1 MKIPMIILFATA
13 LGLAFSSDVLAAKV
27 YKWTDENGV
36 THYGAVAPQGNE
48 SETVDVRTGEHK
60 PATDEVAKDD
70 TKPPAPAQTTNKPQ
84 KEPEKSTEETKAAKK
99 KEKAIRAQRK
109 KNCEIARKNAEIL
122 RTRARVRIND
132 PDTGELR
139 YLTPEE
145 KKTREE
151 ETAKSI
157 EENCD

>member
-1 MKIPMIILFATA
+1 MKMPMIMLFATT
-13 LGLAFSSDVLAAKV
+13 LGLALSSDVLAAKV

-36 THYGAVAPQGNE
+36 THYGAVAPQGKE
-48 SETVDVRTGEHK
+48 SETVNVRTGEHK
-60 PATDEVAKDD
+60 PATDEAGGEK
-70 TKPPAPAQTTNKPQ
+70 TRSPAPAQAKDKPQ
-84 KEPEKSTEETKAAKK
+84 KEPEKSKEETKAAKK
-99 KEKAIRAQRK
+99 KERAILAQRK
-109 KNCEIARKNAEIL
+109 KNCEIARKNAETL
-122 RTRARVRIND
+122 RTRARVRVND

-145 KKTREE
+145 KKAREE